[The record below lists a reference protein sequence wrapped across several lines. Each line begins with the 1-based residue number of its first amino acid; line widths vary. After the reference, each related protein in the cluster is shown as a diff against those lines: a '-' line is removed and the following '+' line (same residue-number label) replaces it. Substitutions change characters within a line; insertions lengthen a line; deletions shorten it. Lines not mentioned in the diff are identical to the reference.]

1 MRKRVP
7 IKTDPWQ
14 HWLSRYR
21 SWLMKYKLLF
31 IVFKF
36 EEINEKYRK
45 GQKIDNLEKQKLW
58 AQVHKLRLVLLSC

>member
-1 MRKRVP
+1 
-7 IKTDPWQ
+7 
-14 HWLSRYR
+14 
-21 SWLMKYKLLF
+21 MKYKLLV